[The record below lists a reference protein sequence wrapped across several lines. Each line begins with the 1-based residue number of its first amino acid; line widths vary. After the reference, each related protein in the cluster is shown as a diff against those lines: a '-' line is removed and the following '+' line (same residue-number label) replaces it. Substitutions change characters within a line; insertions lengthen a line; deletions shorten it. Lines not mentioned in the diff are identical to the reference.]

1 VPTALSASWV
11 KASLGIDQAIL
22 IVFPHI
28 PSRAQVIPTKIFSD
42 GVVTHKE
49 VLFWEGTMASVDP
62 GIEVIDLT
70 SSIIVNRR
78 SILTEK
84 CGVVKSPGVPRK

>member
-1 VPTALSASWV
+1 LTPL
-11 KASLGIDQAIL
+11 
-22 IVFPHI
+22 F
-28 PSRAQVIPTKIFSD
+28 RAQVIPTKIFSN

-49 VLFWEGTMASVDP
+49 VLFWKGTMASVDEIASRS

-78 SILTEK
+78 ETGTPQQPCL
-84 CGVVKSPGVPRK
+84 